1 MAPVI
6 RRPRKRLFVRRE
18 IWSLERKNIWD
29 PITLAYAKAIQ
40 KMQQLNFP
48 ADQTSYRYQA
58 FMHGTN
64 DGPGG
69 GPDGVWNMCQHQSWF
84 FFPWHRMYVLW
95 FEHIVRDIVHSQDG
109 PANWALPYW
118 NWQVNRAL
126 PPAFREHNLPASA
139 GGGPN
144 PLFRGDRVAQINAG
158 TPMAPA
164 VVDSTVAMATVPF
177 SGGAAGAFGFG
188 GGVVNHPSHFGAG
201 LTGRLEQQPHN
212 NVHVTIGGVL
222 MSAASPLDPIFW
234 LHHAN
239 VDRLWSRWLRLGGG
253 RANPTQPHWRDQAFD
268 FYKAAGHKVTQHPK
282 NVTSTP
288 PLGYRYDDDP
298 PPAAL
303 PITAIVPASA
313 AAALQQVEALN
324 VVSPE
329 PQELGASGPLTLGRD
344 ASSTEIELAA
354 EPAQALTA
362 LAQPNTAPSTVALI
376 VEGIKLAEAGPPT
389 YEVYLNLDDPGE
401 GGEHDSPHFVGF
413 LEFFGADHEH
423 GEHAE
428 HDRGVT
434 RAFDI
439 TSLVHQL
446 QDAGTWDPARARV
459 SFVPARLFEDD
470 ESGELLA
477 APVEGDPRVQVG
489 AVRIVSE

>member
-1 MAPVI
+1 MAAA
-6 RRPRKRLFVRRE
+6 KKKLFVRRE
-18 IWSLERKNIWD
+18 IWSLERTKTWD
-29 PITLAYAKAIQ
+29 PITLAYAKAIHA
-40 KMQQLNFP
+40 MQQRHFP
-48 ADQTSYRYQA
+48 DDQTSYRYQA

-64 DGPGG
+64 DGDGG
-69 GPDGVWNMCQHQSWF
+69 GPDGVWNMCQHQTWF
-84 FFPWHRMYVLW
+84 FLPWHRMYILW
-95 FEHIVRDIVHSQDG
+95 FEHIVRDVVRSQNG

-118 NWQVNRAL
+118 NWQANRSL

-144 PLFRGDRVAQINAG
+144 PLFRGDRFPQINAG
-158 TPMAPA
+158 NPMAPA
-164 VVDSTVAMATVPF
+164 VVDASAANATIPF
-177 SGGAAGAFGFG
+177 AGGAAGAFGFG
-188 GGVVNHPSHFGAG
+188 GGVRNNPSHFGAG

-212 NVHVTIGGVL
+212 NVHVTIGGIM

-253 RANPTQPHWRDQAFD
+253 RANPAQPHWRDQAFD
-268 FYKAAGHKVTQHPK
+268 FYKAAGQRVTQHPK

-298 PPAAL
+298 PPAAA
-303 PITAIVPASA
+303 PITSIVPESA

-329 PQELGASGPLTLGRD
+329 PQELGTSGPLTLGRG

-459 SFVPARLFEDD
+459 SFVPARLFEDE

-477 APVEGDPRVQVG
+477 APIEGDPKVQVG